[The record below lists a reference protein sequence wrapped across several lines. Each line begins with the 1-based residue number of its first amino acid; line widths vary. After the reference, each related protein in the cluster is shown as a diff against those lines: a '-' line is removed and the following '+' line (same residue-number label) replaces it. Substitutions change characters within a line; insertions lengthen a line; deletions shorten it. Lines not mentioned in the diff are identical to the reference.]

1 MLTADYAFGHDL
13 FRVSSR
19 FLSENGGKVLANEMV
34 PTNTTDYS
42 AYILKVRQA
51 KPDFV
56 YINLAGVD
64 QTTFLKQYKEYN
76 LPFPLAGGVM
86 DTVPFWAAGIDSLSG
101 HWQSLWYHKVNP
113 CPARWRSRS
122 ASRRSSACRR
132 TTRRGATTS
141 A

>member
-34 PTNTTDYS
+34 PTNTADYS

-101 HWQSLWYHKVNP
+101 HWQSLWYHTLP
-113 CPARWRSRS
+113 CRARWRSRS
-122 ASRRSSACRR
+122 ASPRSSACRP
-132 TTRRGATTS
+132 TTRPGATTS